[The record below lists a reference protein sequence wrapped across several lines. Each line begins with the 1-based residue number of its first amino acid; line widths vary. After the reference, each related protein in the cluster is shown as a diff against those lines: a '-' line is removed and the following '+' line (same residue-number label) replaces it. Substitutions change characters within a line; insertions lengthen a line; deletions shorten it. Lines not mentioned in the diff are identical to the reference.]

1 MNEANEVNDDTDF
14 VWHRD
19 NNVRKKQKKKTQHM
33 NCYWAMAGWSIGQ
46 YQYSNRNFWIEMK
59 KKRNDVQSSAGI
71 HNNYHA
77 PWPVTKS
84 LIFDNNCVSESNR
97 ELIFIQILL

>member
-33 NCYWAMAGWSIGQ
+33 NCY
-46 YQYSNRNFWIEMK
+46 
-59 KKRNDVQSSAGI
+59 
-71 HNNYHA
+71 
-77 PWPVTKS
+77 
-84 LIFDNNCVSESNR
+84 
-97 ELIFIQILL
+97 